1 MHLYQNWDRSTAHV
15 SILCAILTLLVVDS
29 VRSDDAPIS
38 FNRDIRPIL
47 SNNCYACH
55 GPDEQQRKAKLRFDR
70 RDGVFS
76 PPSGSPVIFP
86 GDPDKSVMVFRITH
100 PNDDVRMP
108 PPDQKYQLTQEQ
120 IALLSRW
127 IEQGAT
133 WERHWVYMPPQRPAI
148 PNIKNGAW
156 VQNEIDSFVQARLE
170 AEGLKPSPEAE
181 KRVLIRRLS
190 FDLTGLPPTTAAVD
204 DYLRD
209 ESPKAYEK
217 VVDRLLGS
225 ASYGERMAMSWLDLV
240 RYADTSGYHSDENI
254 SVWPYRD
261 YVIRAF
267 NDNMRYDRFTR
278 ENLAG
283 DLLPNA
289 TPEQRVASAFNRLN
303 QTTAEGGAQAK
314 EYLAIYAADRVRAVS
329 TVWMGATLGC
339 AQCHDHKFDPYT
351 TKDFYSLAAFFADVT
366 EPGVYRGRSKWEP
379 VVMLPSEEQQANLQ
393 EIDVQLERLQ
403 GLYESPSAELETD
416 RRTWERETLSHLDS
430 LQPADLV
437 LIDDEEDH
445 GGKTLGEWRLIG
457 QADGP
462 VLSGKHARIQSTKE
476 DETIQH
482 GFDRSTRK
490 IRLMAGD
497 TFFATVW
504 MDPINPPQT
513 IMLQWNDGDWEHRAF
528 WGQDKVSYGG
538 IGEDTPGHRPMG
550 ALPAVGEWIR
560 LEVKPGRVGLRP
572 GSLVKGMAL
581 TQFGGTAY
589 WDEAGIAT
597 TEQSNARRANPKEV
611 LEALQVAE
619 SVRTKDQR
627 QRIDAH
633 FRAMTPKLAS
643 IRREKDE
650 WQAKRAAAQKEIPY
664 CLTTVSTQPRPM
676 RVLPRGNWMDDSG
689 DPVQSNTPGFLP
701 PLKNVNLRRATRLDL
716 ANWLISEENPMTS
729 RAFVNRVWAIFF
741 GRGLS
746 KVLDDLGSRG
756 EWPIHLELLDW
767 LAVEF
772 METDWNVKH
781 LVKLIVTSGTYRQ
794 SSKPTAALREE
805 DPYNRLLA
813 RQSRRRLDAEMI
825 RDHALSVSGLLV
837 DRIGG
842 KSVKP
847 YQPAGYYAN
856 LNFPKRTY
864 QHDSGENQYR
874 RGLYTHWQRTFL
886 HPSLMAFDAPSRQ
899 ECTAQRSISNTP
911 IQALTLLNDP
921 SYVEAAMVF
930 AALIMKEA
938 GPSTVDRIAWAYR
951 ETLGRRPMPDELQLL
966 TTLYT
971 KHLDNYASDERA
983 AKALGAVGQGSTQED
998 IHPSELAAWT
1008 SVARVLFNL
1017 HEGITRY

>member
-1 MHLYQNWDRSTAHV
+1 
-15 SILCAILTLLVVDS
+15 
-29 VRSDDAPIS
+29 
-38 FNRDIRPIL
+38 
-47 SNNCYACH
+47 
-55 GPDEQQRKAKLRFDR
+55 
-70 RDGVFS
+70 
-76 PPSGSPVIFP
+76 
-86 GDPDKSVMVFRITH
+86 
-100 PNDDVRMP
+100 
-108 PPDQKYQLTQEQ
+108 
-120 IALLSRW
+120 
-127 IEQGAT
+127 
-133 WERHWVYMPPQRPAI
+133 
-148 PNIKNGAW
+148 
-156 VQNEIDSFVQARLE
+156 
-170 AEGLKPSPEAE
+170 
-181 KRVLIRRLS
+181 
-190 FDLTGLPPTTAAVD
+190 
-204 DYLRD
+204 
-209 ESPKAYEK
+209 
-217 VVDRLLGS
+217 
-225 ASYGERMAMSWLDLV
+225 
-240 RYADTSGYHSDENI
+240 
-254 SVWPYRD
+254 
-261 YVIRAF
+261 
-267 NDNMRYDRFTR
+267 
-278 ENLAG
+278 
-283 DLLPNA
+283 
-289 TPEQRVASAFNRLN
+289 
-303 QTTAEGGAQAK
+303 
-314 EYLAIYAADRVRAVS
+314 
-329 TVWMGATLGC
+329 
-339 AQCHDHKFDPYT
+339 
-351 TKDFYSLAAFFADVT
+351 
-366 EPGVYRGRSKWEP
+366 
-379 VVMLPSEEQQANLQ
+379 
-393 EIDVQLERLQ
+393 
-403 GLYESPSAELETD
+403 
-416 RRTWERETLSHLDS
+416 
-430 LQPADLV
+430 
-437 LIDDEEDH
+437 
-445 GGKTLGEWRLIG
+445 
-457 QADGP
+457 
-462 VLSGKHARIQSTKE
+462 
-476 DETIQH
+476 
-482 GFDRSTRK
+482 
-490 IRLMAGD
+490 
-497 TFFATVW
+497 
-504 MDPINPPQT
+504 
-513 IMLQWNDGDWEHRAF
+513 
-528 WGQDKVSYGG
+528 
-538 IGEDTPGHRPMG
+538 
-550 ALPAVGEWIR
+550 
-560 LEVKPGRVGLRP
+560 
-572 GSLVKGMAL
+572 
-581 TQFGGTAY
+581 
-589 WDEAGIAT
+589 
-597 TEQSNARRANPKEV
+597 
-611 LEALQVAE
+611 
-619 SVRTKDQR
+619 
-627 QRIDAH
+627 
-633 FRAMTPKLAS
+633 
-643 IRREKDE
+643 
-650 WQAKRAAAQKEIPY
+650 
-664 CLTTVSTQPRPM
+664 
-676 RVLPRGNWMDDSG
+676 
-689 DPVQSNTPGFLP
+689 
-701 PLKNVNLRRATRLDL
+701 
-716 ANWLISEENPMTS
+716 MTS

>member
-1 MHLYQNWDRSTAHV
+1 MLLYQNWGRSTAHV
-15 SILCAILTLLVVDS
+15 STLCAILTLLIVKPACCEDG
-29 VRSDDAPIS
+29 PIS

-47 SNNCYACH
+47 SDNCYACH
-55 GPDEQQRKAKLRFDR
+55 GPDAKQRKAKLRFDR
-70 RDGVFS
+70 REGVFS

-108 PPDQKYQLTQEQ
+108 PPDQKRQLTQEQ

-133 WERHWVYMPPQRPAI
+133 WERHWVYTPPRRPAI
-148 PNIKNGAW
+148 PNIKNRTWA
-156 VQNEIDSFVQARLE
+156 QNEIDSFVQSRLE

-190 FDLTGLPPTTAAVD
+190 FDLTGLPPSPAAAEDFVQ
-204 DYLRD
+204 D
-209 ESPKAYEK
+209 ESPKAYENL
-217 VVDRLLGS
+217 VDRLLRS
-225 ASYGERMAMSWLDLV
+225 PSYGERMAMNWLDLV
-240 RYADTSGYHSDENI
+240 RYADTSGYHADENI

-267 NDNMRYDRFTR
+267 NDNMSFDRFTR

-289 TPEQRVASAFNRLN
+289 TPEQQVSSAFNRLN
-303 QTTAEGGAQAK
+303 QTTSEGGAQAK

-329 TVWMGATLGC
+329 TVWMGATMGC

-351 TKDFYSLAAFFADVT
+351 TKDFYSLAAFFADVK

-379 VVMLPSEEQQANLQ
+379 VVMLPSEEQQAKLQ
-393 EIDVQLERLQ
+393 EIDAQLGRLQ
-403 GLYESPSAELETD
+403 GRYESPSPELEAD
-416 RRTWERETLSHLDS
+416 RRTWEGETLSHLDS
-430 LQPADLV
+430 SAPADLV
-437 LIDDEEDH
+437 LIDDEENH
-445 GGKTLGEWRLIG
+445 GGKTIGEWRFVG

-476 DETIQH
+476 DKTIQH

-490 IRLMAGD
+490 TRLMAGD

-504 MDPINPPQT
+504 MDPVNPPQT
-513 IMLQWNDGDWEHRAF
+513 LMLQWNDGNWEHRAF

-550 ALPAVGEWIR
+550 ALPAVGEWSR
-560 LEVKPGRVGLRP
+560 LEVNPGRVGLRP

-589 WDEAGIAT
+589 WDKAGIAT

-619 SVRTKDQR
+619 SVRTKDQH

-643 IRREKDE
+643 IRRERDQ
-650 WQAKRAAAQKEIPY
+650 WQAKRAAATEEIPY

-689 DPVQSNTPGFLP
+689 DPVQANTPDFLP
-701 PLKNVNLRRATRLDL
+701 PLKNVTLRRATRLDL
-716 ANWLISEENPMTS
+716 AHWLMSEENPMTA
-729 RAFVNRVWAIFF
+729 RAFVNRLWAMFF
-741 GRGLS
+741 GTGIS
-746 KVLDDLGSRG
+746 KRLDDLGSRG
-756 EWPIHLELLDW
+756 EWPTHLELLDW

-772 METDWNVKH
+772 MESDWNVKH

-794 SSKPTAALREE
+794 SSQPTKDLLEK

-813 RQSRRRLDAEMI
+813 RQSRRRLDAEMV
-825 RDHALSVSGLLV
+825 RDNVLFVSRLLV

-847 YQPAGYYAN
+847 YQPTGYYAN

-899 ECTAQRSISNTP
+899 ECTAQRSNSNTP
-911 IQALTLLNDP
+911 MQALTLLNDP
-921 SYVEAAMVF
+921 SYVEAAKVF
-930 AALIMKEA
+930 AVRVIREG
-938 GPSTVDRIAWAYR
+938 GPSPVDRIEWAYR
-951 ETLGRRPMPDELQLL
+951 QTLCRPPKTDELSIVQALFQ
-966 TTLYT
+966 
-971 KHLDNYASDERA
+971 KHLREYGSDPEA
-983 AKALGAVGQGSTQED
+983 AKALAAVGQWSAPQAINPG
-998 IHPSELAAWT
+998 ELAAWT
-1008 SVARVLFNL
+1008 SVARVLLNL